1 MATHRMCCMQRKKL
15 KNANPFKKIS
25 FFKKSVEAEA
35 AKAFAAKKKVE
46 TQQKE
51 LLSMIGMM
59 YGKEG
64 LAEFRDMRKQII
76 RDRQEAVY
84 RQAEMKEQIVYG
96 FLTLILLGLL
106 VLLIIFIL
114 S

>member
-1 MATHRMCCMQRKKL
+1 
-15 KNANPFKKIS
+15 
-25 FFKKSVEAEA
+25 
-35 AKAFAAKKKVE
+35 
-46 TQQKE
+46 
-51 LLSMIGMM
+51 MIGMM